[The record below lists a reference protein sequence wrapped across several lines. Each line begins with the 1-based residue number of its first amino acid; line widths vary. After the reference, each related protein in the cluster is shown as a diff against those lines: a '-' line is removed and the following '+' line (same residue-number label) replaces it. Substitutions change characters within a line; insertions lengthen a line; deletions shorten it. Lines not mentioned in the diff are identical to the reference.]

1 MRYKSTG
8 VIRKQVGYVT
18 SDDFAV
24 RATAMTGTLYR
35 VSCTLLDREADR
47 EDAVQEAICRAWERR
62 SSLRDPRFFQTWLT
76 RILINACY
84 DVLRDG
90 KRVVYMDEL
99 PETPAPDT
107 GPEQSM
113 DLARAVGN
121 LERSLRLPVILYY
134 AEGFSVE
141 EIAGMLGLSVSA
153 AKMRLHRARALLRQR
168 LSEEDEKL

>member
-1 MRYKSTG
+1 M
-8 VIRKQVGYVT
+8 T
-18 SDDFAV
+18 SDDFTV

-62 SSLRDPRFFQTWLT
+62 NSLKNPRYFQTWLI

-84 DVLRDG
+84 DVLRDR

-99 PETPAPDT
+99 PEQPAPEESR
-107 GPEQSM
+107 EQSM
-113 DLARAVGN
+113 DLARAVAS
-121 LERSLRLPVILYY
+121 LERNLRLPVILYY

-141 EIAGMLGLSVSA
+141 EIAGMLGLSRSA

-168 LSEEDEKL
+168 LLEEDENL